1 MMRVIAGTGLLVFAS
16 FGVFGQ
22 PAAPPPAFDVASVKP
37 APPSA
42 GHGLRVSM
50 GGDAGRINYSNV
62 TLKNVMTR
70 AFEVKPHQISGPD
83 WLDTARFDIV
93 ATIPAGAPRE
103 QIPVMLQTL
112 LADRFKLTVHR
123 EKKVMPMYA
132 LVAGKSGPKLKQ
144 EDAEAGL
151 RISMGP
157 NGRHL
162 SGKVS
167 LARLADSLS
176 NWMDRP
182 VLDMTGIKGIFE
194 IDLEWMP
201 DESEPAPRFALGAGG
216 PGRPDGGGEGRATT
230 DGRDRPSIFA
240 AVQEKLGLKLEGR
253 KGPVEII
260 VVDNAE
266 KVPTEN

>member
-1 MMRVIAGTGLLVFAS
+1 MMRAITGVGFMLCTA

-22 PAAPPPAFDVASVKP
+22 SAAPPPAFDVVSVKP
-37 APPSA
+37 APPPT
-42 GHGLRVSM
+42 GNDLRVSM
-50 GGDAGRINYSNV
+50 GGDKGRINYSNV
-62 TLKNVMTR
+62 TLKSVMTR
-70 AFEVKPHQISGPD
+70 AYEVKPHQISGPD

-103 QIPVMLQTL
+103 QIPMMLQTL

-132 LVAGKSGPKLKQ
+132 LVAGKSGPKLH
-144 EDAEAGL
+144 EAEAEAGL
-151 RISMGP
+151 RVSMGP
-157 NGRHL
+157 RGRQL

-167 LARLADSLS
+167 IARLADSLS
-176 NWMDRP
+176 NFMDRP
-182 VLDMTGIKGIFE
+182 VLDMTGIKGIFD

-201 DESEPAPRFALGAGG
+201 DENEPAPRFALGGGGPGG
-216 PGRPDGGGEGRATT
+216 PGRPEGGV
-230 DGRDRPSIFA
+230 DRPTIFT

-253 KGPVEII
+253 KGPAEII
-260 VVDNAE
+260 VVDNVD

>member
-1 MMRVIAGTGLLVFAS
+1 VMRAILVFAS
-16 FGVFGQ
+16 LAVFGQ
-22 PAAPPPAFDVASVKP
+22 SAAPPPAFEVASVKP
-37 APPSA
+37 APPPT
-42 GHGLRVSM
+42 GNNHRVSM
-50 GGDAGRINYSNV
+50 GGDKGRVNYSNV
-62 TLKNVMTR
+62 TLKTVMTR
-70 AFEVKPHQISGPD
+70 AYEVKPHQISGPD

-103 QIPVMLQTL
+103 QIPMMLQTL
-112 LADRFKLTVHR
+112 LADRFKLIVHR

-132 LVAGKSGPKLKQ
+132 LVAGKSGPKLQ
-144 EDAEAGL
+144 QAEAEAGL

-157 NGRHL
+157 KGRQL

-182 VLDMTGIKGIFE
+182 VLDMTGIKGIFD
-194 IDLEWMP
+194 IDLEWTP
-201 DESEPAPRFALGAGG
+201 DESERAPRFALGGGG
-216 PGRPDGGGEGRATT
+216 PGRPEATT
-230 DGRDRPSIFA
+230 ESGDRPTIFT

-260 VVDNAE
+260 VVDNVD